1 MTELSIKIKIGNRE
15 YPMKVLASEEA
26 TIRDAGKK
34 INEKLKFF
42 QEQFG
47 IDDKQDLLA
56 MVAIDGYVE
65 KLKSL
70 ELRQSTDE
78 VAMDQISK
86 LNRLISAEL

>member
-15 YPMKVLASEEA
+15 YPMKVAASEEA
-26 TIRDAGKK
+26 TIREAGKK
-34 INEKLKFF
+34 INERLKSF
-42 QEQFG
+42 QDQFG

-56 MVAIDGYVE
+56 MVAIDSFVE
-65 KLKSL
+65 KLRAI

>member
-15 YPMKVLASEEA
+15 YPMKVAASEEA
-26 TIRDAGKK
+26 TIREAGKK
-34 INEKLKFF
+34 INERLKAF
-42 QEQFG
+42 QDQFG

-56 MVAIDGYVE
+56 MVAIDSFVE
-65 KLKSL
+65 KLRAT
-70 ELRQSTDE
+70 ELRQTTDD